1 MAKRSKK
8 SSKLPIN
15 NKIHNQEKIQR
26 VVIFIIT
33 FLLLFL
39 AWHERRYIY
48 RFQHLG
54 YFGLFAFSILSNATV
69 FVPIP
74 GFVTAFIAGSIWNPF
89 LVGLIAGVGS
99 AIGELVGFFLGFGG
113 RGLADN
119 LDKGKFK
126 VFQKLE
132 KWFQKSGFLT
142 IFVLSALPD
151 PFFDVVGILA
161 GTLDYPIYKFFL
173 ATMLGK
179 VIRNIIIAWSGA
191 KIIP

>member
-1 MAKRSKK
+1 MVKRRKK
-8 SSKLPIN
+8 SIRQPVK
-15 NKIHNQEKIQR
+15 NKIHTQQKIHS

-33 FLLLFL
+33 LLLLFL

-48 RFQHLG
+48 RFEHLG
-54 YFGLFAFSILSNATV
+54 YFGLFAFNVLANATV
-69 FVPIP
+69 FLPIP
-74 GFVTAFIAGSIWNPF
+74 GFVSAFIAGAIWNPF

-113 RGLADN
+113 RGLVN
-119 LDKGKFK
+119 NSGKGKHEFVKK
-126 VFQKLE
+126 VE
-132 KWFQKSGFLT
+132 KWFRKSGFLT
-142 IFVLSALPD
+142 IFVAAALPD
-151 PFFDVVGILA
+151 PLFDLVGILA

-173 ATMLGK
+173 ATVLGR

>member
-8 SSKLPIN
+8 SNKLPIN

-33 FLLLFL
+33 LLLLFL

-54 YFGLFAFSILSNATV
+54 YFGLFAFSVLSNATI
-69 FVPIP
+69 FLPIP
-74 GFVTAFIAGSIWNPF
+74 GFVSAFIAGSIWNP
-89 LVGLIAGVGS
+89 LIVGLVAGLGN
-99 AIGELVGFFLGFGG
+99 AIGELVGYFLGFGG
-113 RGLADN
+113 RGLVSKSDE
-119 LDKGKFK
+119 GKYRLIK
-126 VFQKLE
+126 KLE

-142 IFVLSALPD
+142 IFISSALPI
-151 PFFDVVGILA
+151 PFFDVVGIFA
-161 GTLDYPIYKFFL
+161 GTLNYPIYKFFL
-173 ATMLGK
+173 ATALGR